1 MRRLSREVSL
11 YLCTFVAVALLG
23 GIPVAVQT
31 VRVDAT
37 APVNTIR
44 PREAVG
50 AGIDRIP
57 VEAIDRDLT
66 KQALVPVL
74 ESGWQPVTYRRNTEL
89 AVEAWHW
96 NPEGT
101 WSGGGEGCFIGSSM
115 STGFIRRSYGYGL
128 PHRGVTRNDGTG
140 KTGYSRLTD
149 RDETTYWKSN
159 PYLTSRYTGGRRC
172 ASSSVG
178 SP

>member
-101 WSGGGEGCFIGSSM
+101 WSGGGGRLLYRVQHVDRLHTSLLW
-115 STGFIRRSYGYGL
+115 IRIAA
-128 PHRGVTRNDGTG
+128 
-140 KTGYSRLTD
+140 SR
-149 RDETTYWKSN
+149 RHAK
-159 PYLTSRYTGGRRC
+159 
-172 ASSSVG
+172 
-178 SP
+178 

>member
-1 MRRLSREVSL
+1 
-11 YLCTFVAVALLG
+11 VALLG

-89 AVEAWHW
+89 VVEAWHR

-101 WSGGGEGCFIGSSM
+101 WSGGGGKAALSGPAC
-115 STGFIRRSYGYGL
+115 RPASYVA
-128 PHRGVTRNDGTG
+128 PMDTDCRIAASRDMTAREKPATRD
-140 KTGYSRLTD
+140 
-149 RDETTYWKSN
+149 
-159 PYLTSRYTGGRRC
+159 
-172 ASSSVG
+172 
-178 SP
+178 